1 MAKCNENIEPP
12 SFPRSLTA
20 TASRFQSS
28 RSDFRRFD
36 ITTVSCLIWFK
47 LRNVRSPI
55 ITFTTSLVGLRFS
68 PEYLVDE
75 SGDESNEPSAT
86 QRRRSCRTGVDGC
99 LFTIR
104 LQLKGA
110 LSGFIMWHT
119 LKEHTMKTSPLLST
133 TISMDF
139 PSTTSPSSSRRGDP
153 PKFTLT

>member
-1 MAKCNENIEPP
+1 MVECNENIEPP

-20 TASRFQSS
+20 TTSRFQSS
-28 RSDFRRFD
+28 RSKFRRFD

-47 LRNVRSPI
+47 VRCIRSPI
-55 ITFTTSLVGLRFS
+55 ITFTTNLVGVRFS
-68 PEYLVDE
+68 SEYLVNE
-75 SGDESNEPSAT
+75 SGDESNEPSTT
-86 QRRRSCRTGVDGC
+86 QRRRGRRTGVDGC

-133 TISMDF
+133 TISMDL
-139 PSTTSPSSSRRGDP
+139 PSTTSPSSLRRGDP